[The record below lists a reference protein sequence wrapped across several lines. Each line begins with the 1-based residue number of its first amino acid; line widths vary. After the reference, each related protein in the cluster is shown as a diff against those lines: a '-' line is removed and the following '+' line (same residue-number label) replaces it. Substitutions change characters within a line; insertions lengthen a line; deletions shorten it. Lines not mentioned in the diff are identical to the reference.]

1 MTRSPTPS
9 RCRPRLEQLEDRST
23 PSCMSADC
31 PPVITAPLG
40 GGHAQ
45 VLLLLSADSL
55 ARQLPNGA
63 IDFWPPSPIRG
74 LLTAAFPAGPA
85 IPGDPVIPTSFQGN
99 LGGSA
104 VALNVNADGVTIA
117 LPGGAVRVP
126 PDPCLPG
133 LLTAAGWA
141 G

>member
-1 MTRSPTPS
+1 MTRSSTPI
-9 RCRPRLEQLEDRST
+9 RCRPRLEQLEDRCT

-45 VLLLLSADSL
+45 VALLQGADSL
-55 ARQLPNGA
+55 ALQLPNGA
-63 IDFWPPSPIRG
+63 IRFWPSGPARG
-74 LLTAAFPAGPA
+74 LLTAALPSGPA
-85 IPGDPVIPTSFQGN
+85 IPTSFQGN

-104 VALNVNADGVTIA
+104 VALNINADGVAFA

-133 LLTAAGWA
+133 LLIAAGRA

>member
-1 MTRSPTPS
+1 MTRSPTPT
-9 RCRPRLEQLEDRST
+9 RCRPRLEQLEDRCT

-45 VLLLLSADSL
+45 VALLVSADSVAL
-55 ARQLPNGA
+55 QLPSGA
-63 IDFWPPSPIRG
+63 VHFLPSGPIRG
-74 LLTAAFPAGPA
+74 LLTAALPGGP
-85 IPGDPVIPTSFQGN
+85 IVPPEPVIPTSFQGN

-104 VALNVNADGVTIA
+104 VALNINADGVTFG

-126 PDPCLPG
+126 LDPCLPG